1 MSPVACIIIFIC
13 TFHGSLPLG
22 TFLKETSKFW
32 PKKFHADYVNLECNI
47 IFYLVNNSE
56 SPA

>member
-1 MSPVACIIIFIC
+1 MSPVACII